1 MALPSER
8 LRVFDQAVQM
18 SRRVAALRDEWNQQ
32 LDAERDR
39 FVDQI
44 ISRGFR
50 LVETT
55 PQTRLVGELT
65 HPPKGKAT
73 AVEILLPDGW
83 PYRPTK
89 VRPTE
94 WARPLTWH
102 QEADGSLCLFPTSAA
117 GLPWKKP
124 DCLLTRAARW
134 FEEAAAGWPNDEPD
148 LDLER
153 YFTSSS
159 SDDFLVYEDLKSLLG
174 RPIKT
179 SHASQGILKLR
190 VSRRAVPG
198 GTRYG
203 WALDLGELS
212 TPVRTWEEILGHFGD
227 QAAGAD
233 RLIQTAKSA
242 IILLRYRRGTHEGV
256 VALRAKLVDGNV
268 RLESIESADK
278 GSRTLRLRAGY
289 DADDLARFTV
299 AVVGVGAIG
308 SVVADL
314 LSRSGIGKLLL
325 LDGERMRPGNHIRHL
340 IRAGFVGQ
348 PKAEA
353 VAKHIQTTDYSPSA
367 GVYPFNV
374 KLRTPEEVAEVFH
387 IADLVVDAA
396 ADPTTTELLIGAAES
411 LEKGLLVTYLQRD
424 GDVARLE
431 RYPML
436 ESEDQ
441 EPPVPPQA
449 DKRELLRE
457 SGCGDPVSPA
467 SPSSVWASAGLASL
481 AAADLLLARGL
492 PPALTYVL
500 RPQPEQTYRHR
511 SVRP

>member
-1 MALPSER
+1 M
-8 LRVFDQAVQM
+8 FDLAVQPF
-18 SRRVAALRDEWNQQ
+18 RRAAALRDEWDQQ
-32 LDAERDR
+32 LDAERDC
-39 FVDQI
+39 FVDQL

-50 LVETT
+50 LVETS

-65 HPPKGKAT
+65 HLPNGKAT
-73 AVEILLPDGW
+73 TVEILLPDGW

-102 QEADGSLCLFPTSAA
+102 QEADGSLCLFPRSVA

-153 YFTSSS
+153 YFKAGSSN
-159 SDDFLVYEDLKSLLG
+159 DFLVYEDLQSLLG
-174 RPIKT
+174 RPIKISRT
-179 SHASQGILKLR
+179 SQGILKLR
-190 VSRRAVPG
+190 ASRRSVPG

-212 TPVRTWEEILGHFGD
+212 APVRTWEEILSHLED
-227 QAAGAD
+227 EAAGAD
-233 RLIQTAKSA
+233 RLIRKAKSA
-242 IILLRYRRGTHEGV
+242 VILLRYKRGTHEGV
-256 VALRAKLVDGNV
+256 VALRAQLVDSRV
-268 RLESIESADK
+268 HLESIESADRSSK
-278 GSRTLRLRAGY
+278 TLRLRAGY

-299 AVVGVGAIG
+299 VVVGVGAIG

-325 LDGERMRPGNHIRHL
+325 LDGERMRPGNCIRHL
-340 IRAGFVGQ
+340 ISVGCVGQ
-348 PKAEA
+348 RKAEA

-367 GVYPFNV
+367 GVYALNV
-374 KLRTPEEVAEVFH
+374 NLRTPEQVAEIFDK
-387 IADLVVDAA
+387 ADLVVDAA
-396 ADPTTTELLIGAAES
+396 GDSTTTELLIGAAES
-411 LEKGLLVTYLQRD
+411 LQKGLLVTYLQRD
-424 GDVARLE
+424 GDIARLE

-441 EPPVPPQA
+441 EPPVPPQT
-449 DKRELLRE
+449 DQRELLRE

-467 SPSSVWASAGLASL
+467 SPSSVWVSAGLASL
-481 AAADLLLARGL
+481 AAADLLLGRGM
-492 PPALTYVL
+492 PPALTHVL